1 LSSYSYINVNVNI
14 NIYDML
20 QDSYSRF
27 SNHPF
32 PTEVLDQKKIVHFAE
47 EHLIC
52 RSFPA
57 AYSLRAGGAIGDGG
71 VKIYVTGC
79 RWRKE
84 AVEKTNPKA
93 GPLMRENP
101 RSASSAPARCEFVAG
116 WSLGSWRMWPM

>member
-1 LSSYSYINVNVNI
+1 MSSYSYINVNVNI

-20 QDSYSRF
+20 QHSYSRF

-57 AYSLRAGGAIGDGG
+57 AFSRRAVSVIGMVVSKSMLPDVGG
-71 VKIYVTGC
+71 
-79 RWRKE
+79 
-84 AVEKTNPKA
+84 EKKQLNT
-93 GPLMRENP
+93 L
-101 RSASSAPARCEFVAG
+101 
-116 WSLGSWRMWPM
+116 W